1 MPYNVDQRGWFSWP
15 NNVFTHLDSKRLTK
29 PLGLHYQIEYKQGP
43 NNRLANPLTLY
54 PQSASSCSVLSA
66 VSPVWLQ
73 SVVASYDSDPSI
85 RLLAK
90 LAVDAAAVS
99 NFTLRIGILRYK
111 DDIWVGAETFIC
123 RLVCCQR
130 YMLVQLVAIRE
141 FQ

>member
-1 MPYNVDQRGWFSWP
+1 MPYNVDQRGWLSWP

-29 PLGLHYQIEYKQGP
+29 PLGLHYQIEYKQGH
-43 NNRLANPLTLY
+43 NNRLAN
-54 PQSASSCSVLSA
+54 ASSCSALSA

>member
-1 MPYNVDQRGWFSWP
+1 MARCTSSTRVPMPYNVDQRGWFSWP

-54 PQSASSCSVLSA
+54 PQSASSCSALSA

-85 RLLAK
+85 YWLLMPQRCPISPSALVFSGTRTIYGWVQRLLSAGSF
-90 LAVDAAAVS
+90 AAS
-99 NFTLRIGILRYK
+99 DT
-111 DDIWVGAETFIC
+111 C
-123 RLVCCQR
+123 
-130 YMLVQLVAIRE
+130 
-141 FQ
+141 